1 MSDKGPSAGDPLGL
15 GTRPGS
21 GGHRSTGTGDA
32 PGRSS
37 RLLAIPMASSPGHR
51 HPLRQAGG
59 GDTDRRLRPIPLSSE
74 GVRGR
79 SSTGSRWDRTRG
91 WRAQL
96 RRIPISSGSS
106 TTRPCLLH
114 KLHRELHRNRG
125 RLLRSGPDQVRA
137 RARRSRARSGKEVE
151 ERRRTPA
158 AKQGRTRRVS
168 KPGRARARRSP
179 GATALG
185 KCEKGPHR
193 YERQGPF
200 TRRSQDRSP
209 ATPPTGTGDAPG
221 RSSRLLRS
229 RCPRHLA
236 IAAPRRQ
243 AAEAL
248 CGSSSPTDP
257 APPGGRT

>member
-1 MSDKGPSAGDPLGL
+1 MSDKGPSVGDPLNL

-96 RRIPISSGSS
+96 RRTPISSGSS

-151 ERRRTPA
+151 ERRRTP
-158 AKQGRTRRVS
+158 
-168 KPGRARARRSP
+168 
-179 GATALG
+179 ALG